1 MDFAFTEEQ
10 EQLREAASGFL
21 AAHAGSESVRRAMQ
35 TESGFDPGVWKRIA
49 GELGWPAILVPEAYG
64 GLGLGWVEVAALL
77 ELTGASLLCAPL
89 FSTLCLGIPAL
100 LLAGSDEQRAA
111 WLPALAGGRAT
122 ATLAFQ
128 ESASEASSASLAPS
142 AAPGSPATT
151 ARTAGGGSVLTGKKR
166 WVLDGASADALVIPA
181 RDEPGGAVALFLVP
195 GDTEGLVRRT
205 VPTLDATRRF
215 AEIELHGVRL
225 PANARMPGGA
235 AALAKTLDLAA
246 IGLAAEQTG
255 GAQRCLD
262 LAVAYAKTRVQF
274 GRPIGSFQAIQHACA
289 DLLLLVESSRSA
301 SYYAACVAAEDAP
314 DLSAAASLAKA
325 YCSDAYFRC
334 AADCLQIH
342 GGVGFTWE
350 YDVHLHLKRA
360 KAGEHFLGSPSSHRE
375 RIAKHMGL

>member
-1 MDFAFTEEQ
+1 VNFAFTEEQ
-10 EQLREAASGFL
+10 EQLREAARGFL
-21 AAHAGSESVRRAMQ
+21 AEHAAPESVRRAMQ
-35 TESGFDPGVWKRIA
+35 TERGFDPELWKRIA
-49 GELGWPAILVPEAYG
+49 GELGWPAILVPDAYG

-89 FSTLCLGIPAL
+89 FSTLCLGTPAL
-100 LLAGSDEQRAA
+100 LLAGSEEQRET
-111 WLPALAGGRAT
+111 WLPALADGRAT

-128 ESASEASSASLAPS
+128 ESAREPSTALLASC
-142 AAPGSPATT
+142 ATT
-151 ARTAGGGSVLTGKKR
+151 ARAAGGDFVLRGRKR
-166 WVLDGASADALVIPA
+166 WVLDGATADVLVLSA
-181 RDEPGGAVALFLVP
+181 RDEADGDIALFLVP
-195 GDTEGLVRRT
+195 GDSEGLVRRP

-215 AEIELHGVRL
+215 AEIELRDLRL

-235 AALAKTLDLAA
+235 DALAKTLDLAA
-246 IGLAAEQTG
+246 IALATEQTG

-262 LAVAYAKTRVQF
+262 LAVSHAKTRIQF

-289 DLLLLVESSRSA
+289 DLLLLVESARSA
-301 SYYAACVAAEDAP
+301 SYYAACVAAETAP
-314 DLSAAASLAKA
+314 DLPAAASLAKA

-360 KAGEHFLGSPSSHRE
+360 KAGEHFLGSPSWHRE
-375 RIAKHMGL
+375 RIAQHMGL